1 LPAARKT
8 NGAAALFAGGKERI
22 QLSEELPSKYFE
34 WTSLGNGLILE
45 SLEAANAN
53 FNAQWAHPRRAR
65 QDPSRM
71 AELEQRNKASYDQI
85 VGSYQ

>member
-1 LPAARKT
+1 M
-8 NGAAALFAGGKERI
+8 ALRRFLLAVRRASLCLKN
-22 QLSEELPSKYFE
+22 LKYFE
-34 WTSLGNGLILE
+34 WTSPGSGHIIE

-53 FNAQWAHPRRAR
+53 FNAQWARPRRAR
-65 QDPSRM
+65 QDPSRV